1 MILLYI
7 YAFMFL
13 NLQSV
18 LLAMGTFT
26 ELFIFHENVARL
38 LMSFITDNNLES
50 RLFSTS
56 FVPAYALKVKVTQV
70 MSDSLQPHR
79 LYSPWNS
86 PGQNT
91 GVGRL
96 CCLPGIC
103 PTSSY

>member
-1 MILLYI
+1 
-7 YAFMFL
+7 MFL

-38 LMSFITDNNLES
+38 LMSFITDNNLEA

-56 FVPAYALKVKVTQV
+56 FGPAYALKVKVKVKVTQV

>member
-26 ELFIFHENVARL
+26 ELFIFHENVAVL

-56 FVPAYALKVKVTQV
+56 FVPAYALKVKVKVTQV
-70 MSDSLQPHR
+70 ISNSLQPHR
-79 LYSPWNS
+79 L
-86 PGQNT
+86 
-91 GVGRL
+91 
-96 CCLPGIC
+96 
-103 PTSSY
+103 